1 MDEDFIEARN
11 AKETNDVLKWRR
23 WGSEGFTMGKSV
35 SMRKKSPANPKWAPV
50 KKAKSWVPR
59 AIADGKSVHFDIK

>member
-1 MDEDFIEARN
+1 
-11 AKETNDVLKWRR
+11 
-23 WGSEGFTMGKSV
+23 MGKSV

-50 KKAKSWVPR
+50 KKAKSCVPR